1 MQSRA
6 LSFGETLSRN
16 SRCLLM
22 GETAKVLSL
31 LETQA
36 HIQGAVALSATTAV
50 LEIGKKYVPMN
61 HISGASAAY

>member
-1 MQSRA
+1 
-6 LSFGETLSRN
+6 
-16 SRCLLM
+16 M